1 MTEIREAAK
10 AAQIHNAI
18 MKFSRGYDTIVGER
32 GQRLSGGQVQRIA
45 IARVI
50 LQNPKILLLDE
61 ATSSLDTCTEQ
72 AVHAALTDHFRG
84 YTKIVVA
91 HRLSTITSAD
101 SILVLG
107 NGRLVE
113 SGTHSELIDRTD
125 GVYRNLWMKQ
135 VGM

>member
-1 MTEIREAAK
+1 
-10 AAQIHNAI
+10 
-18 MKFSRGYDTIVGER
+18 MKFSDGYDTIVGER
-32 GQRLSGGQVQRIA
+32 GEHLSGGQVQRIA

-61 ATSSLDTCTEQ
+61 ATASLDTCTEQ

-84 YTKIVVA
+84 HTKIVVA

-101 SILVLG
+101 SILVLD
-107 NGRLVE
+107 NGGLVE
-113 SGTHSELIDRTD
+113 SGTHSELIARND

-135 VGM
+135 VRTWDAK